1 MQILP
6 GAPIYIYNLSDGLLF
21 GIFECVGTME
31 LNMDPSLF
39 SKVGNA
45 TTSPFPVQIKVRIS
59 IEAPPLDSTDII
71 LRQILRDRGGIPKV
85 GPLSF
90 SQCKVLADL
99 ITERSG
105 ALAFMQQRKKVLEG
119 KVKGNVQELKEGM
132 DIPISI
138 PPEDVLNGK
147 ATERGGG
154 EKGGGGETMDLR

>member
-1 MQILP
+1 
-6 GAPIYIYNLSDGLLF
+6 
-21 GIFECVGTME
+21 ME

-71 LRQILRDRGGIPKV
+71 LNQILRDRGGIPKV

-99 ITERSG
+99 ITERCG
-105 ALAFMQQRKKVLEG
+105 ALAFMQRRKAMLEG
-119 KVKGNVQELKEGM
+119 KVKGNMKEIKGGM

-147 ATERGGG
+147 RERG
-154 EKGGGGETMDLR
+154 EKGGGEGNGDIEGGDGGAL